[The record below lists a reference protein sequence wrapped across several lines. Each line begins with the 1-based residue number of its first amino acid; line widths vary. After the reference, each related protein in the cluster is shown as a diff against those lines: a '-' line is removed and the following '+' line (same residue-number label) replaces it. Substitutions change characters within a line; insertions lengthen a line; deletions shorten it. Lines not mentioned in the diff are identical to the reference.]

1 MINLCIFLLLGFALW
16 YGLFLFSF
24 IFPAS
29 IRVYMVRA
37 LLNER
42 LLYCVVIIFLYF
54 IIDAHFNVIHCDAK
68 EVVVTI
74 KGVEITGLTW
84 IASQFGA
91 GAAFVIG
98 AKIAQAAVA
107 KKSLGLT
114 PKIGIPILGGAIAT
128 GAYGGTNSMVNFAM
142 NRLGSNE
149 VKVVVDE
156 ASLKA
161 VLKDADV
168 KSNLGFSD
176 PKVLKELLET
186 VRTENVGFN
195 RQRIAHKFKE
205 NDTYNENASAWLDTE
220 LKNMNTESGSG
231 CVINS
236 PLEGIPQLDDL
247 LIVLNSSLKLNLIV
261 L

>member
-1 MINLCIFLLLGFALW
+1 
-16 YGLFLFSF
+16 
-24 IFPAS
+24 
-29 IRVYMVRA
+29 MV
-37 LLNER
+37 
-42 LLYCVVIIFLYF
+42 
-54 IIDAHFNVIHCDAK
+54 
-68 EVVVTI
+68 
-74 KGVEITGLTW
+74 ITGLTW
-84 IASQFGA
+84 IAYKFGA

-107 KKSLGLT
+107 IKNIGLY
-114 PKIGIPILGGAIAT
+114 PKIAIPILAGATAT
-128 GAYGGTNSMVNFAM
+128 GVYGDTTGMIIAAM

-149 VKVVVDE
+149 VKVIVDE
-156 ASLKA
+156 GSFKA

-195 RQRIAHKFKE
+195 RQRIAHKFIE

-236 PLEGIPQLDDL
+236 PL
-247 LIVLNSSLKLNLIV
+247 
-261 L
+261 